1 VLTPTIMP
9 HNSIYAYNF
18 IMSNDFFRRL
28 DKILRDSSLGRTNS
42 VDQIEAI
49 DSECW
54 AGIAGDVIA
63 NHTQLVLNGKDGIV
77 YAESPVWAHSV
88 TQQRIRLLEAI
99 RNKGLNVDSLEVRSQ
114 PSKLVGTNK
123 RDGKKPSRI
132 PQEAAYTLE
141 QTAAEIENEQLRSAL
156 IRLSKFGKT

>member
-1 VLTPTIMP
+1 MLTIVS
-9 HNSIYAYNF
+9 HNSLYAYNF

-28 DKILRDSSLGRTNS
+28 DKILQNSSLGRTSS
-42 VDQIEAI
+42 VDQIKAI
-49 DSECW
+49 DWKCW

-88 TQQRIRLLEAI
+88 NQQRIRLLEAI

-114 PSKLVGTNK
+114 PSKLVGKNK
-123 RDGKKPSRI
+123 RDGKKPSSI
-132 PQEAAYTLE
+132 PQEAAHTLE